1 MTPSDEMS
9 SSSSARARQYS
20 ANCVRDTRSFVAIC
34 CSELKSS
41 SSFDAVARAAAASSE
56 SLSPSSARVS
66 ALAVIRDGH
75 ARAVRGGVARRREAR
90 RSRRDGCG
98 ARRNREVLMLQ
109 QQDGRARSLEMVL
122 NS

>member
-41 SSFDAVARAAAASSE
+41 SSFDAVARAALASSE

-66 ALAVIRDGH
+66 AFAVIRDG
-75 ARAVRGGVARRREAR
+75 ARARCEVVWRGDARRR
-90 RSRRDGCG
+90 G
-98 ARRNREVLMLQ
+98 RNATAAALG
-109 QQDGRARSLEMVL
+109 DFAKC
-122 NS
+122 